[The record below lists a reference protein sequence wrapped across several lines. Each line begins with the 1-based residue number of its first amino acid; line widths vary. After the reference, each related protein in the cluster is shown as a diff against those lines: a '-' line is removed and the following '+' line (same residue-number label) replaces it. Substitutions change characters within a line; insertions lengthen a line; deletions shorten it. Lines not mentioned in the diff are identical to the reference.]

1 MTQTTTREQHA
12 IKIVF
17 ETDRELTTKE
27 INQLIDRLLLE
38 IEEPV
43 VRIEDET
50 NLSMHADADYTTS
63 NIQHA
68 YENLTMVPDAERIV
82 GSINQHPASK

>member
-1 MTQTTTREQHA
+1 MTQTPTREKHA

-17 ETDRELTTKE
+17 ETDRELTTNE
-27 INQLIDRLLLE
+27 IQQLIDRLLLE

-43 VRIEDET
+43 LRIEDET

-63 NIQHA
+63 NVQHA
-68 YENLTMVPDAERIV
+68 YENLSMVPTGERIV
-82 GSINQHPASK
+82 GSINEHPASK

>member
-1 MTQTTTREQHA
+1 MKTQTAEQHA

-17 ETDRELTTKE
+17 TTDRELTTSE
-27 INQLIDRLLLE
+27 INQLIERLLLE

-43 VRIEDET
+43 VRIDDET

-63 NIQHA
+63 EILHA
-68 YENLTMVPDAERIV
+68 YENLSMTPDAERIV
-82 GSINQHPASK
+82 GSINQYPAR